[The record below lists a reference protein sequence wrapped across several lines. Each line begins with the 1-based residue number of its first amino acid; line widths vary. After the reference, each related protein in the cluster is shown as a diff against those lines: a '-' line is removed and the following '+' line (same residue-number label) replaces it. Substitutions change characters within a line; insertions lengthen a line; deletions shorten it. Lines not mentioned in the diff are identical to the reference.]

1 MDRKNKY
8 LNKPCYLEFWLIVI
22 TGTLHVAVELLLWR
36 GIKGEI
42 SVVGLPGRI
51 YNLIA
56 ILVWASYV
64 VWRIVVTRGIAHT
77 WGFRRDNF
85 LTALRP
91 NVYFVILGTIALS
104 VYAGVMG
111 QWRLP
116 STFWIVL
123 LLYPL
128 YGIVQQFAL
137 QILITK
143 NLRDVVKKLLIR
155 VLLAASL
162 FSAVH
167 FPNYRLMWLTFLA
180 GFIFTWIYDRHPNI
194 WAVGISH
201 GLLGAFAYYWVLGL
215 DPGAEIVE
223 GIRRFL
229 F

>member
-1 MDRKNKY
+1 MDQENKI

-22 TGTLHVAVELLLWR
+22 TGTLHVAVELLWS
-36 GIKGEI
+36 GIKRGI
-42 SVVGLPGRI
+42 SVVGLPECI
-51 YNLIA
+51 YNLAA

-64 VWRIVVTRGIAHT
+64 IWRIIVTRGIARA

-85 LTALRP
+85 LAALRP
-91 NVYFVILGTIALS
+91 SVYFLILGTIALS
-104 VYAGVMG
+104 VYGGVMG

-116 STFWIVL
+116 ATFWIVL

-143 NLRDVVKKLLIR
+143 NLRGVVKTLLIR

-167 FPNYRLMWLTFLA
+167 FPNYRLMLLTFLA
-180 GFIFTWIYDRHPNI
+180 GLMFTWIYNRHPNI

-215 DPGAEIVE
+215 DPGAKIVE